1 MTYLH
6 VYFLSNF
13 SKCQVLPLFTFI
25 RYGFLEDSKLSD
37 IVFDFLLWNQCQD
50 FDEEIPGT
58 SSSCVDLCWYKS
70 SIDNAL
76 RSSGNFFSFIS
87 VANLQDEIRVTSFW
101 HLSLFSLIELSQL
114 HHVFD
119 SKTGTTMM
127 SFKNGF
133 SSWDVQHHCWTFL
146 GTTVHSG
153 GQQTTNC
160 SCLYSLKTRIV
171 N

>member
-1 MTYLH
+1 MFIFCPTFPSVKSCH
-6 VYFLSNF
+6 F
-13 SKCQVLPLFTFI
+13 SL
-25 RYGFLEDSKLSD
+25 LSD
-37 IVFDFLLWNQCQD
+37 TDSRR
-50 FDEEIPGT
+50 IPSCPI
-58 SSSCVDLCWYKS
+58 SSSIFSSGINVRISMRRFQVHSCVDLCWYKS

-127 SFKNGF
+127 SFNNGF

-160 SCLYSLKTRIV
+160 SWLYSLKTRIV